1 MLRNMEKSTKLNFT
15 EKVLVVLFL
24 LIMFTGRNIIANFKW
39 ALIALFIVL
48 PVLDIFIHRKKI
60 CITKITKKWLI
71 ISLYVLLGIT
81 YSYAIYTSIIYIAI
95 FTIGVLFLIYKINI
109 KVFIEF
115 IRIAKIIC
123 IIYAISNIFSALIS
137 NFIPHFFSFFVT
149 NLEPVYIEL
158 AGKNYSGLAGEK
170 AVSAFI
176 INIGIGILYAQMLVN
191 GKANKKDMLCLL
203 ILFCGLFLTGKRTLT
218 LIPLVLLLVMY
229 FSSSERNR
237 IIKLSKILSLVLVG
251 IIILLMIFPSITH
264 VIERF
269 FEADDNGRSELW
281 QSCIQMFQDSPVF
294 GQGLGTFNEY
304 NYDLGYRDYGG
315 KMWTYEAHNIYYQI
329 LGELGI
335 IGFLLI
341 CFCFIYTV
349 LYSIRLLRVEN
360 LKNNK
365 QYKFIIYISLY
376 IQLLFLV
383 YGLTG
388 NTFYYWHQ
396 LYIYMISLSML
407 NTIIYDSRKGKIVD

>member
-1 MLRNMEKSTKLNFT
+1 MEKSTKLDFT
-15 EKVLVVLFL
+15 EKLVVILFL

-39 ALIALFIVL
+39 ELIALFFVL
-48 PVLDIFIHRKKI
+48 PVFDICLHRKKI
-60 CITKITKKWLI
+60 CITKITKKWLLVA
-71 ISLYVLLGIT
+71 LYILLGIV
-81 YSYAIYTSIIYIAI
+81 YSYALTTSIIYIVI
-95 FTIGVLFLIYKINI
+95 LTIGILFLTYKINMN
-109 KVFIEF
+109 VFLAF

-123 IIYAISNIFSALIS
+123 IIYAVSNIFSALIP
-137 NFIPHFFSFFVT
+137 NFIPKYFSFFVS
-149 NLEPVYIEL
+149 NLEPIYIEL

-191 GKANKKDMLCLL
+191 GKVTKKDMFYLL

-218 LIPLVLLLVMY
+218 LIPLVLLFVMY
-229 FSSSERNR
+229 LSSSEKNR

-269 FEADDNGRSELW
+269 FQADDNGRSELW
-281 QSCIQMFQDSPVF
+281 QSCIQMFEDSPVF

-335 IGFLLI
+335 VGFLLI
-341 CFCFIYTV
+341 IFCFIYGV
-349 LYSIRLLRVEN
+349 IYSIKLLRLEY
-360 LKNNK
+360 LAKNK
-365 QYKFIIYISLY
+365 QYKFIIYVSMY

-396 LYIYMISLSML
+396 LYIYMISISML
-407 NTIIYDSRKGKIVD
+407 NMVNYDSRKGIIKEND

>member
-1 MLRNMEKSTKLNFT
+1 MEKSTKLDFA
-15 EKVLVVLFL
+15 EKLMVILFL
-24 LIMFTGRNIIANFKW
+24 LIMFTGRNIIANLKW
-39 ALIALFIVL
+39 GLIALFFIL
-48 PVLDIFIHRKKI
+48 PALDICLRRKKI
-60 CITKITKKWLI
+60 GITKITKRWLI
-71 ISLYVLLGIT
+71 VGLYVLLGIA
-81 YSYAIYTSIIYIAI
+81 YSYVLTTSIVYIVI
-95 FTIGVLFLIYKINI
+95 FTIGVLFLTYQINI
-109 KVFIEF
+109 NVFLTFIRLAKVF
-115 IRIAKIIC
+115 C
-123 IIYAISNIFSALIS
+123 LIYAISNIFSALIPQ
-137 NFIPHFFSFFVT
+137 FIPKFFSFFVT

-191 GKANKKDMLCLL
+191 GKVTKKDMVYLL

-218 LIPLVLLLVMY
+218 LIPLLLLFVMY
-229 FSSSERNR
+229 LSSSEKNR
-237 IIKLSKILSLVLVG
+237 IIKLTKILSLVLVG

-269 FEADDNGRSELW
+269 FQADDNGRNELW
-281 QSCIQMFQDSPVF
+281 QSCIEMFKDSPIF
-294 GQGLGTFNEY
+294 GQGLGTFNDY

-341 CFCFIYTV
+341 IFCFIYSII
-349 LYSIRLLRVEN
+349 YSIKLLRLEY
-360 LKNNK
+360 LANNK
-365 QYKFIIYISLY
+365 QYKFIIYVSLY

-396 LYIYMISLSML
+396 LFIYMISLSML
-407 NTIIYDSRKGKIVD
+407 NMVNYDTRKGKLKQIVD